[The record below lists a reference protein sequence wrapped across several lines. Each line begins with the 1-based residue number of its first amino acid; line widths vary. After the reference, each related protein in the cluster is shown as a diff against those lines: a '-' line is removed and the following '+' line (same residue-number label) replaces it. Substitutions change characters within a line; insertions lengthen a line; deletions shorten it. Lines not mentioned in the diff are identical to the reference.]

1 VSSFLMGKEE
11 SVLRGIGEQGAEEN
25 VWTEN
30 NKK

>member
-1 VSSFLMGKEE
+1 MGKEE